1 MPCPRLDRMNA
12 LTLTLCVA
20 GLLLSTGSGRAASV
34 TGQARVVEATTFDT
48 GGASRTTVLSDTGTL
63 NDEIDAR
70 DASAS
75 AGDVPSLLASGV
87 LHATTIAVP
96 EQVASEASI
105 ADLVITAGGMRIG
118 ADLVMARARAAA
130 RSPDTTTVA
139 IEGLTI
145 NDVPVEVTGA
155 ANQTLQLPGGRIVLN
170 ERQNSSNTVTAMHL
184 VLDGVADLAIA
195 SATAKLH

>member
-1 MPCPRLDRMNA
+1 MKAP
-12 LTLTLCVA
+12 TLILCVA

-34 TGQARVVEATTFDT
+34 TGQARVVQATTFDT
-48 GGASRTTVLSDTGTL
+48 DGASRTTVLSDTGTL
-63 NDEIDAR
+63 NDEVDAR

-96 EQVASEASI
+96 DQVASEASI
-105 ADLVITAGGMRIG
+105 ADLVITVGGMRIG

-130 RSPDTTTVA
+130 RSSDTSTAA

-145 NDVPVEVTGA
+145 NGVPVEVTGA
-155 ANQTLQLPGGRIVLN
+155 ANQAVQLPGGRIVLN

>member
-1 MPCPRLDRMNA
+1 
-12 LTLTLCVA
+12 
-20 GLLLSTGSGRAASV
+20 
-34 TGQARVVEATTFDT
+34 
-48 GGASRTTVLSDTGTL
+48 
-63 NDEIDAR
+63 
-70 DASAS
+70 
-75 AGDVPSLLASGV
+75 
-87 LHATTIAVP
+87 
-96 EQVASEASI
+96 VASLGPARPHVPAEDAAEASELAKENDI
-105 ADLVITAGGMRIG
+105 DLVITVGGMRIG

-130 RSPDTTTVA
+130 RSPDTTTTA